1 MPPHI
6 RGELAAR
13 GLLLGHQ
20 ARSHVRLTVHLNSVE
35 VVATVVLRIHE
46 NVIVLGRPAAR
57 GLRAVVVCPNQ
68 LVNEVLTPKNHVAH
82 DLHVVH
88 FAPIQVQVQSAVL
101 REQTVR
107 LLNARGQERPVVLE
121 GIVVTRQGLQGAR
134 VALALKPGAVA
145 LLGGL
150 RAQRAARLL
159 LARVEWRV
167 NVDDRERAVRQ
178 LA

>member
-1 MPPHI
+1 MI
-6 RGELAAR
+6 
-13 GLLLGHQ
+13 
-20 ARSHVRLTVHLNSVE
+20 
-35 VVATVVLRIHE
+35 LRVHE
-46 NVIVLGRPAAR
+46 NVVVLGRPAAR

-82 DLHVVH
+82 DFHVVH
-88 FAPIQVQVQSAVL
+88 FAPIQVQIQGAVL

-121 GIVVTRQGLQGAR
+121 GVIVTRQGLQGAG
-134 VALALKPGAVA
+134 VVLALEPGAVA

-159 LARVEWRV
+159 LACVEGRV

-178 LA
+178 LAQVVQVIGLHNQGRALRVERGGATRLGGGGHGGCR